1 MKYTILSL
9 TGLALIGMTAGS
21 PARAQ
26 PANPQTAPRPQS
38 DALQLAQAGPVE
50 VYRDQFGREVLVDPY
65 TGEVIAIRQPEPG
78 YLLALKGHHGTLPG
92 RGRNVRPGNNRV
104 SSVAPRGY
112 LTCYGF
118 QQRIGIGAASR

>member
-1 MKYTILSL
+1 MNAFEIL
-9 TGLALIGMTAGS
+9 TDPRDG
-21 PARAQ
+21 RAK
-26 PANPQTAPRPQS
+26 RH
-38 DALQLAQAGPVE
+38 
-50 VYRDQFGREVLVDPY
+50 YF
-65 TGEVIAIRQPEPG
+65 GEVIAIRQPEPG